1 MSFQT
6 ATYVKCNCHTGSA
19 HWVFKDEKGAEF
31 QVGVMTKVQRTGM
44 APGEPNVMFPEALID
59 TNAKDGS
66 DTHAKRV
73 GKKFVLKK
81 DAAGGS
87 DRDQIRKIDPNTS
100 RNRSNRFQMNRLEDS
115 WAM

>member
-1 MSFQT
+1 LSEAPVSFQT
-6 ATYVKCNCHTGSA
+6 ATHVKCIWHTGSA
-19 HWVFKDEKGAEF
+19 QWVFKDNKGAEF

-44 APGEPNVMFPEALID
+44 APGEPYVRFPEAII
-59 TNAKDGS
+59 

-73 GKKFVLKK
+73 GKKFVLIK